1 MWTII
6 AGIFFMAHGIVHL
19 LYAGQSRR
27 YFELK
32 PGMIWPDGS
41 WAFSKLIGD
50 EPTRLLAAVLLALT
64 ALSFIIAGAALLFRQ
79 EWWRPTVIVS
89 AAFSTVIFFLFW
101 DGKVQVLDE
110 KGLVGVFINIVIFA
124 FIIFSKHNT

>member
-6 AGIFFMAHGIVHL
+6 AGIFFVAHGMVHL

-32 PGMIWPDGS
+32 PGMIWPDSS

-50 EPTRLLAAVLLALT
+50 ESTRLLAAVLLAL
-64 ALSFIIAGAALLFRQ
+64 AAIGFIIAGAAHLFRQ
-79 EWWRPTVIVS
+79 EWSHPTVIVS
-89 AAFSTVIFFLFW
+89 AAFSTVIFFLLW
-101 DGKVQVLDE
+101 DGKFQALDE
-110 KGLVGVFINIVIFA
+110 KGLVGVFINTVIFA
-124 FIIFSKHNT
+124 FIIFLKRSA